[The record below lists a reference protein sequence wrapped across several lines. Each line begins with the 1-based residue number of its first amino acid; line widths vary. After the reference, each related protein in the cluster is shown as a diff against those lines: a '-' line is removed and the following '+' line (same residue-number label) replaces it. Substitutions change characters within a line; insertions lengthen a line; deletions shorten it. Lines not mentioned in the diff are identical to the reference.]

1 MAIPQGYRRLENSE
15 CRPAPDARH
24 IGQENLEKT
33 LSVTIRLKQATAE
46 ADRDRVAAFARAQ
59 GLRVYSTSIANE
71 IVVFGPVHRI
81 NVAFAIELRIY
92 AWGTRIFRGC
102 EGFLHL
108 PEAIADLVAEVI
120 GLIEHETGAGGPWTG
135 PFPSGGAKPP
145 GGISPDPN
153 KPVRIIADWTVPHPG
168 PSGPVNP
175 GNYALVSSFDIDW
188 LNTAG
193 FQTML
198 DNLAASPGAF
208 KTVRV
213 MKALSSG
220 TAELGSIVT
229 NLAPP
234 DDAVWAYAAKPAP
247 PGPIS
252 FSATI
257 SALTELTKRGLTPF
271 VVLGFF
277 PDGVYSGT
285 TGGLPAKT
293 PFSDVDDAYQ
303 NSPYG
308 PDSGYLTN
316 PANAADW
323 GIILGNWNTLIQAFF
338 QALKTTFGEA
348 IEDWWFEVWN
358 EPDSPFFWIP
368 DTQSSN
374 APGIDWPASAQPP
387 LYYYCQLYQETVEAI
402 SAASL
407 GFPVKVGGPAIMAN
421 TYGLSLTTQTD
432 LQVALPIF
440 LNFVTAPPP
449 PSVGPLQCDFI
460 SLHAKGDW
468 LGYQLPVLT
477 DVIDTVE
484 SAVSQFTSLA
494 AYGGYFD
501 NKPIVNDEGDMR
513 VLAGVS
519 FYPRMTSQ
527 FPSWLTALMIAN
539 DSLTSEYA
547 SKGGAQFVFG
557 SDNAHLELV
566 GWQQLTPEASGAI
579 GGNNGFGQ
587 QRSIMTAASAW
598 TAGTASSPAIPQD
611 LVKVPVYNFYEL
623 LRLLGDQHGVFIS
636 GQQNFYPTDPN
647 SDLFSAITVG
657 APSGELTHVC
667 WVFCVYP
674 TDVPNVAPKALPTP
688 QDWSTYVE
696 VIGLPASWAA
706 SGINWVQFQI
716 GPAAKNDPDD
726 NSFTVAQ
733 TGQPEAVPPAPVTE
747 TDGAWQYDISK
758 APAQVSLSN
767 PPFNAGN
774 VRMAQ
779 ELGLVQYMQ
788 AVAAPGGVWKSPAPV
803 DFEPYSATAF
813 WITPFDTTPPATP
826 VQASYTLP
834 DGTIDPIPVALQVGT
849 NVLIRWQYPTTDP
862 IYNSF
867 FYFEVSRNVLNDEGG
882 IRSTT
887 IITPQPQQTTDGIA
901 LNRAGVPIRSFALRA
916 AMWVDTTPTPGSY
929 SYSIVVFSASGI
941 KSGALTSLSVMI

>member
-1 MAIPQGYRRLENSE
+1 M
-15 CRPAPDARH
+15 
-24 IGQENLEKT
+24 
-33 LSVTIRLKQATAE
+33 AE
-46 ADRDRVAAFARAQ
+46 ADRDRVTAYARAH
-59 GLRVYSTSIANE
+59 GLRVDSTGVANE
-71 IVVFGPVHRI
+71 IVVSGTVHRI
-81 NVAFAIELRIY
+81 NAAFAIELKLY
-92 AWGTRIFRGC
+92 AWGERIFRGC

-108 PEAIADLVAEVI
+108 PEEIADLVAEVI
-120 GLIEHETGAGGPWTG
+120 GLIDHDPGAGGPWTG
-135 PFPSGGAKPP
+135 PFPSGGVNPP
-145 GGISPDPN
+145 GGLSPDPN
-153 KPVRIIADWTVPHPG
+153 KPVRVIADWIVPHPG

-213 MKALSSG
+213 MKALTSG
-220 TAELGSIVT
+220 TAEIASIVT

-234 DDAVWAYAAKPAP
+234 SDAVWAFTAPPALPAP
-247 PGPIS
+247 IN

-277 PDGVYSGT
+277 PDGVYNGT
-285 TGGLPAKT
+285 TGGLPVKT
-293 PFSDVDDAYQ
+293 PLNQSTSYR

-308 PDSGYLTN
+308 PDPGYLATN
-316 PANAADW
+316 PGDW
-323 GIILGNWNTLIQAFF
+323 AIILKNWNTLIRAFF
-338 QALKTTFGEA
+338 QALNTTFGKA
-348 IEDWWFEVWN
+348 IEEWWFEVWN

-368 DTQSSN
+368 DTQESN
-374 APGIDWPASAQPP
+374 APSPAWPASSQPP
-387 LYYYCQLYQETVEAI
+387 LHYYCELYQETVEAI

-407 GFPVKVGGPAIMAN
+407 GFPIQVGGPAIMAN
-421 TYGLSLTTQTD
+421 TNGLSLSNQTD

-440 LNFVTAPPP
+440 LDFVTAPPS

-484 SAVSQFTSLA
+484 SAVSQFTSLP
-494 AYGGYFD
+494 AYSGYFD
-501 NKPIVNDEGDMR
+501 NKPIVNNEGDMR
-513 VLAGVS
+513 VLAGAC

-566 GWQQLTPEASGAI
+566 GWRQLTPEVSGTL
-579 GGNNGFGQ
+579 GGNSGFGQ

-598 TAGTASSPAIPQD
+598 DAGTASSPAIPQD

-657 APSGELTHVC
+657 APSGQLTHVC

-674 TDVPNVAPKALPTP
+674 TDVPNVAPKDLPTP

-696 VIGLPASWAA
+696 VIGLPASWVA

-716 GPAAKNDPDD
+716 GPAVKNDPDD

-733 TGQPEAVPPAPVTE
+733 TGQPEAAPKEPVTE
-747 TDGAWQYDISK
+747 TDGAWEYDISA
-758 APAQVSLSN
+758 APAQVNLSN
-767 PPFNAGN
+767 PPFNAAN

-788 AVAAPGGVWKSPAPV
+788 AVPATGGVWKSPAPV
-803 DFEPYSATAF
+803 DFEPYSVTAF
-813 WITPFDTTPPATP
+813 WITPFDPTPPVAP

-834 DGTIDPIPVALQVGT
+834 DATVDPIPVALPAGS

-867 FYFEVSRNVLNDEGG
+867 FYFEVSRNVLNDEGE
-882 IRSTT
+882 IQSTT
-887 IITPQPQQTTDGIA
+887 IITPQPQQTKGGIV
-901 LNRAGVPIRSFALRA
+901 LNRAGVPARSFALRA
-916 AMWVDTTPTPGSY
+916 AMWVDTAPGSGRY
-929 SYSIVVFSASGI
+929 SYSIRVVSASGI
-941 KSGALTSLSVMI
+941 KSGALTSLSLTI